1 MQEIILVVVTAL
13 ISGLLATLLT
23 IWWQR
28 RNNIYNRKMRIF
40 ETIMATRFMVSS
52 EESVRALNSIDVV
65 FYKNKDVRVAYQNF
79 LNETDKKPPVPQ
91 SIEDKHLKLL
101 EVMSKALKLKDIQ
114 WDQIKHT
121 YYPEGLA
128 QKIEEENVLRKM
140 QIQNVAAGLHDNESQ
155 KNVPSSE
162 QFNQQLVASV
172 LPELIKNPESLEA
185 MIEFSKAQGGK
196 K

>member
-65 FYKNKDVRVAYQNF
+65 FYKDKDVRVAYQNF

-101 EVMSKALKLKDIQ
+101 EVMLNEMTFLES
-114 WDQIKHT
+114 
-121 YYPEGLA
+121 G
-128 QKIEEENVLRKM
+128 
-140 QIQNVAAGLHDNESQ
+140 AASA
-155 KNVPSSE
+155 V
-162 QFNQQLVASV
+162 
-172 LPELIKNPESLEA
+172 
-185 MIEFSKAQGGK
+185 
-196 K
+196 